1 MKVYTTEEI
10 RAYKGLPN
18 GVIQTKFG
26 EIDNALAQQY
36 LDKIIVRTR
45 VKEFKEKK
53 EYPIIKELLFI
64 QLQID
69 TMEIVIRDLILEN
82 NRLKTEIKY
91 LKE

>member
-1 MKVYTTEEI
+1 MKVYSIEEI

-18 GVIQTKFG
+18 TIIQSKFG
-26 EIDNALAQQY
+26 EIDNALAQKY
-36 LDKIIVRTR
+36 LDKIIIRTK
-45 VKEFKEKK
+45 VKEFKEKR

-69 TMEIVIRDLILEN
+69 TMELVIRDLILEN
-82 NRLKTEIKY
+82 SRLQTEIKY

>member
-10 RAYKGLPN
+10 RTYKGLPN
-18 GVIQTKFG
+18 GIIQTKFG

-53 EYPIIKELLFI
+53 EYPIIKELFFI

-69 TMEIVIRDLILEN
+69 TMEIVVRDLILEN